1 MRRFFLSLCSDFRR
15 CEAGVTLVEYGVA
28 LTVAVLIGAAAFT
41 PVIDNFNDAM
51 TAAGNAMAD

>member
-1 MRRFFLSLCSDFRR
+1 M
-15 CEAGVTLVEYGVA
+15 TLVEYGVA

-51 TAAGNAMAD
+51 TLAGDAMAD